1 MTSDMFGA
9 IALLLA
15 GGAFIAVV
23 AWRLISGRSYI
34 TNPPIA
40 VSRGEDPFSFWLSLL
55 FPAGFG
61 VVLFLGGCA
70 ALWQA
75 INPI

>member
-1 MTSDMFGA
+1 MKSEMFSA
-9 IALLLA
+9 IALLLV

-34 TNPPIA
+34 TNPPMA
-40 VSRGEDPFSFWLSLL
+40 VSRGEDSFSFWSSLL
-55 FPAGFG
+55 FPAIFG
-61 VVLFLGGCA
+61 VVLFLGGCV

-75 INPI
+75 INLI